1 MQDTA
6 QLPVR
11 LERLIRPRNRHPCTR
26 TRTHSRKSRTKNE
39 AYMRSCVHT
48 KIISKRRMTKKE
60 RGSSEEGENRHITFP
75 YSTISFNFFFRFFVC
90 AARLTRKWMST
101 CMHITDGS
109 ARGLTRA
116 TSSHADTGMH
126 THSVW
131 VGSFRLISPSILF
144 YRRFHAAAAV
154 CAFSAFSLHFNFSHQ
169 RRVPCRLVGSIT
181 GYWII
186 KWTNQNKK
194 LNE

>member
-39 AYMRSCVHT
+39 AYMRACVHT

-75 YSTISFNFFFRFFVC
+75 YSTISFNFFFSLFCVCGSSDTQMNEHMHAHHRRVGQRLDKSNVKPCRHRHAHTLSVSGFVSFNF
-90 AARLTRKWMST
+90 AFNIIL
-101 CMHITDGS
+101 S
-109 ARGLTRA
+109 AVSCCCRCCCCLCVLG
-116 TSSHADTGMH
+116 
-126 THSVW
+126 
-131 VGSFRLISPSILF
+131 F
-144 YRRFHAAAAV
+144 
-154 CAFSAFSLHFNFSHQ
+154 FSAF
-169 RRVPCRLVGSIT
+169 
-181 GYWII
+181 
-186 KWTNQNKK
+186 
-194 LNE
+194 